1 MGNFKE
7 DIAQCQ
13 ALVLDVDGVL
23 TDGGITPTLDGDFIR
38 TYNAKDGY
46 AIAYAIKMGYRVCVI
61 TGGRGAALRYRL
73 EMLGIKDFYIDCMDK
88 VAALQEYARNYS
100 ISLDQIIY
108 MGDDIPDLECMR
120 AVGMAVAPRDA
131 AMEVIESA
139 RYVSEYDGGRG
150 CVRDIIEQWL
160 RSHERWAV
168 HTYGVTGSDVASR

>member
-7 DIAQCQ
+7 DIAQCE

-46 AIAYAIKMGYRVCVI
+46 AVAYAIKMGYKICII
-61 TGGRGAALRYRL
+61 TGGRGENLRYRMD
-73 EMLGIKDFYIDCMDK
+73 MLGVKDLYLDCMNK
-88 VAALQEYARNYS
+88 RAAIEEFVARYDL
-100 ISLDQIIY
+100 SLDRIIY
-108 MGDDIPDLECMR
+108 MGDDIPDMESMR
-120 AVGMAVAPRDA
+120 MVGMPVAPRDA
-131 AMEVIESA
+131 AMEVIECA

-160 RSHERWAV
+160 RSHDKWAINSI
-168 HTYGVTGSDVASR
+168 GVTGSDVASR